1 MGARGGCL
9 DRSFDV
15 ARHPIIFQSPRR
27 LTADSAWV
35 EHIPFAML
43 LVELTQP
50 RLFVE
55 LGTHGG
61 DSYCAFC
68 QAVADFNLPTRCCAV
83 DTWKGDEHAG
93 FFTDEVLE
101 NLRAHHDEV
110 YGNFS
115 SLIRATFDEAVHQ
128 FEDGSID
135 LLHIDGFHTYEAVRH
150 DFETWLPKLSDSGV
164 VLFHDTNE
172 REGEF
177 GVWRLWAEV
186 SEHYPH
192 FEFLHGHGLGVL
204 SVGSD
209 EPAGL
214 RSFRASFESEPWM
227 PTLFYE
233 LGRRLGLQTHLM
245 REQRSAEHAARE
257 TDRLNEVIRIQQ
269 EALEHKDRGLALQ
282 QAALQEKDAG
292 LAAQHAALEERDRAL
307 DGLRTA

>member
-1 MGARGGCL
+1 M

-15 ARHPIIFQSPRR
+15 ARHPVVFQSPRR

-43 LVELTQP
+43 VVELTEP

-68 QAVADFNLPTRCCAV
+68 QAVATFNLPTRCFAV

-101 NLRAHHDEV
+101 NLRAHHDET

-115 SLIRATFDEAVHQ
+115 SLIRATFDEAVDQ

-135 LLHIDGFHTYEAVRH
+135 LLHIDGFHTYEVVRH
-150 DFETWLPKLSDSGV
+150 DFETWTPKLSDRAV

-172 REGEF
+172 RGGEF

-186 SEHYPH
+186 SERHPH
-192 FEFLHGHGLGVL
+192 FEFAHGHGLGVL
-204 SVGSD
+204 SVGPD
-209 EPAGL
+209 EPPAL
-214 RSFRASFESEPWM
+214 REFRASLESEPWV

-233 LGRRLGLQTHLM
+233 LGRRLGLQTELM
-245 REQRSAEHAARE
+245 REKRSAEYAAR
-257 TDRLNEVIRIQQ
+257 DSHL
-269 EALEHKDRGLALQ
+269 K
-282 QAALQEKDAG
+282 K
-292 LAAQHAALEERDRAL
+292 
-307 DGLRTA
+307 LRFVPR